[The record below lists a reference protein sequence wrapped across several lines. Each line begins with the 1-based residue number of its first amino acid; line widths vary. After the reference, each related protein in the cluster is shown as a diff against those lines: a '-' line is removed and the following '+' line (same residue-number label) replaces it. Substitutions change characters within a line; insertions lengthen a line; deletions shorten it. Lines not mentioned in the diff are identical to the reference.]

1 LRSIFDRLFGRFR
14 PVREEPN
21 WEPTLLVQRPGEGAP
36 STVAGTRENDLDY
49 MKRCCDAELKSMA
62 ATGLV
67 ASPYCFER
75 VAILCHQA
83 QDYRGE
89 TRYCEKYLSVVEA
102 HFSQPRSPQEVD
114 VRQGPGYQAIV
125 LRLRKARE
133 LLAKSKAKKA
143 RSAHGPAQ
151 AGSAAQD

>member
-14 PVREEPN
+14 PAREEPN
-21 WEPTLLVQRPGEGAP
+21 WEPTLLVQRPGESAP
-36 STVAGTRENDLDY
+36 SPAASKRENDLDY

-67 ASPYCFER
+67 ASPFCFER
-75 VAILCHQA
+75 VAILCHEA
-83 QDYRGE
+83 QDYRCE
-89 TRYCEKYLSVVEA
+89 ARYCEKYLSVVEA
-102 HFSQPRSPQEVD
+102 HFSQPRSSQEVD
-114 VRQGPGYQAIV
+114 VRDGPGYQAIV

-143 RSAHGPAQ
+143 RSAQRPAH
-151 AGSAAQD
+151 ARSAAQD